1 VIDLQYSETSVLI
14 LRGVQTG
21 VDRYNRPIYG
31 PASQVTAECF
41 WLPLSSTEDT
51 AAAEQYMTGY
61 RVQWPAR
68 FAAQIRG
75 CDAIELP
82 IGEFEVDGKPLV
94 HPSMGALDGF
104 VVANVKE
111 VTG

>member
-1 VIDLQYSETSVLI
+1 MIDLQYSETSTLVLQ
-14 LRGVQTG
+14 GEKTG
-21 VDRYNRPIYG
+21 EDRYNRPIYG
-31 PASQVTAECF
+31 PPIRVVAECF
-41 WLPLSSTEDT
+41 WLPLSSSEDT
-51 AAAEQYMTGY
+51 VAAEQYMTGY

-68 FAAQIRG
+68 YAAQIRG

-94 HPSMGALDGF
+94 HPSMGALGGF